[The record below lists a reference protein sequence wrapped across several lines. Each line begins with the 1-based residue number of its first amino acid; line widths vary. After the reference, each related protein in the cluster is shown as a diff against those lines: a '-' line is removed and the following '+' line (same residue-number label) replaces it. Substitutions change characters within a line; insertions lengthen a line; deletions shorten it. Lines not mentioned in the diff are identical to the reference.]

1 MPLESVNL
9 LDKKGNDEFVPTEQE
24 VKLIHEKMKDPE
36 FAKLMHEY
44 MASLSDPE
52 TRREEEEY
60 LKQMEREAKEGGD
73 YSFDFIFPK
82 PGFVVEL
89 KQTYGYKKN
98 VRVFINVCESDRVEE
113 FREETT
119 GNRMGSNWHIPV
131 AVSQERDEDHEGGK
145 VSVYD
150 AVFHPKTRQLADR
163 SDRFLCFLVEI
174 AVEHINA
181 GYKKTFGF
189 EFARQSSSLAAI
201 GTPQNQTVRKE
212 KGKSAFPLST
222 EPVSHAPVK
231 PQLTSSAPSS
241 AKPKAA
247 AAAAAPKAAPAAV
260 TPATSSLPIPDAPKH
275 ELPRFTV
282 LHEGSV
288 DIQDAWQWKIVDK
301 RVGVP
306 LRLVVK
312 IEFTGVAAAS
322 HLDIE
327 VAGPYVEIRKTDK
340 CKYYGMIP
348 LPFSVEETPASAKF
362 DKTKQVL
369 TLTLKVIPPER
380 PTDAVTVEDMMA
392 EQRRGQERDESPAAA
407 ADVPPPAV
415 VSVAPV
421 EAARPAEPKLEKQDN
436 TAGSLSAPPE
446 TTTTATAPTP
456 KHVDPVSAVVAPPS
470 SVPAEKVTVPAKA
483 PEASHIAPDRASQ
496 LMAKLEEARKER
508 EAAEQA
514 ERDATAAAVSSTP
527 TSTTPVQEN
536 APEVIDL
543 RKKQDEWMNSMK
555 REQEEKDRRRQEL
568 EDEEQ
573 RKADEELRKQQ
584 REARKKMDLE
594 REAERQEVALQ
605 KKMNELP
612 LKSRFI
618 FSID

>member
-36 FAKLMHEY
+36 FAKLMQEY
-44 MASLSDPE
+44 MTSLSDPE

-89 KQTYGYKKN
+89 KQTFGYKKN
-98 VRVFINVCESDRVEE
+98 VRVFVNVCESDRVEE

-131 AVSQERDEDHEGGK
+131 AVSQERDEDHEGVK

-189 EFARQSSSLAAI
+189 EFARQSSSLASI

-212 KGKSAFPLST
+212 KGKSAFPMST
-222 EPVSHAPVK
+222 EPVSHAPIR
-231 PQLTSSAPSS
+231 PQLTTNTPAASKPKSQAASSQPASAPT
-241 AKPKAA
+241 
-247 AAAAAPKAAPAAV
+247 APASA
-260 TPATSSLPIPDAPKH
+260 LEAPKH
-275 ELPRFTV
+275 ELPKFTV

-312 IEFTGVAAAS
+312 IEFTGVSSAA

-340 CKYYGMIP
+340 CKYFGMIP

-362 DKTKQVL
+362 DKSKQVL

-380 PTDAVTVEDMMA
+380 PADAVTADEMRA
-392 EQRRGQERDESPAAA
+392 EQRKGQERDDVVTCEPAEVTPAAA
-407 ADVPPPAV
+407 PLQEVTEPTL
-415 VSVAPV
+415 SKEAPV
-421 EAARPAEPKLEKQDN
+421 VPS
-436 TAGSLSAPPE
+436 TV
-446 TTTTATAPTP
+446 
-456 KHVDPVSAVVAPPS
+456 KHVDANDEISPISATPASAPVPIPSAPSAP
-470 SVPAEKVTVPAKA
+470 KA
-483 PEASHIAPDRASQ
+483 CEASHIAPDRASQ

-514 ERDATAAAVSSTP
+514 EISAATGSASEAP
-527 TSTTPVQEN
+527 LQED

-543 RKKQDEWMNSMK
+543 RKKQDEWMHSMK
-555 REQEEKDRRRQEL
+555 KEQEEKDRRRQEQ

-584 REARKKMDLE
+584 RDARKKLDLE
-594 REAERQEVALQ
+594 REVERQEAALQ